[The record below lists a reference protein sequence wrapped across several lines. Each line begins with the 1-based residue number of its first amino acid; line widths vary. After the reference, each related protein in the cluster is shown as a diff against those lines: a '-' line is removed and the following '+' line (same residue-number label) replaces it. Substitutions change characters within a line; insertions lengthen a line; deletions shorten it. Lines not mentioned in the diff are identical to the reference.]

1 MECHNGFFY
10 TLPPSKLSYLRFRI
24 KKIKRP
30 LTCSG
35 LLMPNP
41 NDTPSI
47 SLSQEIKT
55 PRAAAAAGILFSIL
69 LAATMILLQ
78 LSGLPATPG
87 KPEQTWNTPDVSLA
101 LHLVPF
107 AGISFIWFMGVLRD
121 RLGKAEDRFFST
133 VFWSSGVL
141 FLATLFASAAVA
153 GATTSVLLSSPG
165 QPHDTALYKMG
176 REISAQ
182 LLNIF
187 SLRMAAVFMISTA
200 SLGLRTK
207 IMPRWIAL
215 TGYVFALLLLVSSRF
230 AGWLPLAFP
239 CWIFIVS
246 AYILA
251 DNFKSFGK

>member
-1 MECHNGFFY
+1 M
-10 TLPPSKLSYLRFRI
+10 
-24 KKIKRP
+24 
-30 LTCSG
+30 
-35 LLMPNP
+35 
-41 NDTPSI
+41 
-47 SLSQEIKT
+47 
-55 PRAAAAAGILFSIL
+55 
-69 LAATMILLQ
+69 
-78 LSGLPATPG
+78 
-87 KPEQTWNTPDVSLA
+87 A

-121 RLGKAEDRFFST
+121 RLGKAEDRFFAT
-133 VFWSSGVL
+133 VFWSSGIL
-141 FLATLFASAAVA
+141 FLATFFVSAAVA
-153 GATTSVLLSSPG
+153 GATTGIFLTSPG
-165 QPHDTALYKMG
+165 QPHETALYSMG

-215 TGYVFALLLLVSSRF
+215 TGYLFALLLLASSSF
-230 AGWLPLAFP
+230 ADWLPLSFP

-251 DNFKSFGK
+251 DNFTLLSG

>member
-1 MECHNGFFY
+1 MQNE
-10 TLPPSKLSYLRFRI
+10 KE
-24 KKIKRP
+24 
-30 LTCSG
+30 
-35 LLMPNP
+35 
-41 NDTPSI
+41 
-47 SLSQEIKT
+47 SLSLSLGQEFKT
-55 PRAAAAAGILFSIL
+55 PRAAAAAGIVFSLL
-69 LAATMILLQ
+69 LAATMVLLR
-78 LSGLPATPG
+78 LSGLPAMRG
-87 KPEQTWNTPDVSLA
+87 LPEQTWNAPDVSLA

-121 RLGKAEDRFFST
+121 RLGKAEDRFFAT
-133 VFWSSGVL
+133 VFWSSGIL
-141 FLATLFASAAVA
+141 FLATFFVSAAVA
-153 GATTSVLLSSPG
+153 GATTGIFLSRPS
-165 QPHDTALYKMG
+165 QPHETAMYNMG

-215 TGYVFALLLLVSSRF
+215 TGYLFALLLLISTSF
-230 AGWLPLAFP
+230 ADWLPLAFP

>member
-1 MECHNGFFY
+1 MQNE
-10 TLPPSKLSYLRFRI
+10 KE
-24 KKIKRP
+24 
-30 LTCSG
+30 
-35 LLMPNP
+35 
-41 NDTPSI
+41 
-47 SLSQEIKT
+47 SLSLSLGQEIKT
-55 PRAAAAAGILFSIL
+55 PRAAAAAGILFSLL
-69 LAATMILLQ
+69 LAATMILLR
-78 LSGLPATPG
+78 LSGLPATEG
-87 KPEQTWNTPDVSLA
+87 KPEQTWNAHDVSMA

-121 RLGKAEDRFFST
+121 RLGKAEDRFFAT
-133 VFWSSGVL
+133 VFWSSGIL
-141 FLATLFASAAVA
+141 FLATFFVSAAVA
-153 GATTSVLLSSPG
+153 GATTGIFLTSPG
-165 QPHDTALYKMG
+165 QPHETALYSMG

-182 LLNIF
+182 LLNAF

-215 TGYVFALLLLVSSRF
+215 TGYLFALLLLASSSF
-230 AGWLPLAFP
+230 ADWLPLSFP

>member
-1 MECHNGFFY
+1 MQNE
-10 TLPPSKLSYLRFRI
+10 KE
-24 KKIKRP
+24 
-30 LTCSG
+30 
-35 LLMPNP
+35 
-41 NDTPSI
+41 
-47 SLSQEIKT
+47 SLSLSLGQEFKT
-55 PRAAAAAGILFSIL
+55 PRAAAAAGIVFSIL
-69 LAATMILLQ
+69 LAATMVLLR
-78 LSGLPATPG
+78 LSGLPAMRG
-87 KPEQTWNTPDVSLA
+87 LPEQTWNAPDVSLA

-121 RLGKAEDRFFST
+121 RLGKAEDRFFAT
-133 VFWSSGVL
+133 VFWSSGIL
-141 FLATLFASAAVA
+141 FLATFFVSVAVA
-153 GATTSVLLSSPG
+153 GATTGIFLTSPG
-165 QPHDTALYKMG
+165 QPHETALYSMG

-215 TGYVFALLLLVSSRF
+215 TGYLFALLLLASSSF
-230 AGWLPLAFP
+230 ADWLPLSFP

>member
-1 MECHNGFFY
+1 MQNE
-10 TLPPSKLSYLRFRI
+10 KE
-24 KKIKRP
+24 
-30 LTCSG
+30 
-35 LLMPNP
+35 
-41 NDTPSI
+41 
-47 SLSQEIKT
+47 SLSLSLGQEIKT
-55 PRAAAAAGILFSIL
+55 PRAAAAAGIVFSLL
-69 LAATMILLQ
+69 LAATMVLLR
-78 LSGLPATPG
+78 LSGLPAIEG
-87 KPEQTWNTPDVSLA
+87 RPEQTWNAHDVSLA

-133 VFWSSGVL
+133 VFWSSGIL
-141 FLATLFASAAVA
+141 FLATFFVSAAVA
-153 GATTSVLLSSPG
+153 GATTGIFLTSPG
-165 QPHDTALYKMG
+165 QPHETALYSMG

-215 TGYVFALLLLVSSRF
+215 TGYLFALLLLASSSF
-230 AGWLPLAFP
+230 ADWLPLSFP

>member
-1 MECHNGFFY
+1 MQNE
-10 TLPPSKLSYLRFRI
+10 KE
-24 KKIKRP
+24 
-30 LTCSG
+30 
-35 LLMPNP
+35 
-41 NDTPSI
+41 
-47 SLSQEIKT
+47 SLSLSLGQEIKT
-55 PRAAAAAGILFSIL
+55 PRAAAAAGILFSLL
-69 LAATMILLQ
+69 LAATMILLR
-78 LSGLPATPG
+78 LSGLPATEG
-87 KPEQTWNTPDVSLA
+87 KPEQTWNAHDVSMA

-133 VFWSSGVL
+133 VFWSSGIL
-141 FLATLFASAAVA
+141 FLATFFVSAAVA
-153 GATTSVLLSSPG
+153 GATTGIFLSRPI
-165 QPHDTALYKMG
+165 QPHETALYNMG

-207 IMPRWIAL
+207 IMPRWIAI
-215 TGYVFALLLLVSSRF
+215 TGYLFALLLLVSSSF
-230 AGWLPLAFP
+230 ADWLPLAFP

-251 DNFKSFGK
+251 DNFTSFGK

>member
-1 MECHNGFFY
+1 MQNE
-10 TLPPSKLSYLRFRI
+10 KE
-24 KKIKRP
+24 
-30 LTCSG
+30 
-35 LLMPNP
+35 
-41 NDTPSI
+41 
-47 SLSQEIKT
+47 SLSLSLGQEIKT
-55 PRAAAAAGILFSIL
+55 PRAAAAAGILFSLL
-69 LAATMILLQ
+69 LAATMILLR
-78 LSGLPATPG
+78 LSGLPATEG
-87 KPEQTWNTPDVSLA
+87 KPEQTWNAHDVSMA

-121 RLGKAEDRFFST
+121 RLGKAEDRFFAT
-133 VFWSSGVL
+133 VFWSSGIL
-141 FLATLFASAAVA
+141 FLATFFVSAAVA
-153 GATTSVLLSSPG
+153 GATTGIFLTSPG
-165 QPHDTALYKMG
+165 QPHETALYSMG

-215 TGYVFALLLLVSSRF
+215 TGYLFALLLLVSSSF
-230 AGWLPLAFP
+230 EDWLPLAFP

>member
-1 MECHNGFFY
+1 MQNE
-10 TLPPSKLSYLRFRI
+10 KE
-24 KKIKRP
+24 
-30 LTCSG
+30 
-35 LLMPNP
+35 
-41 NDTPSI
+41 
-47 SLSQEIKT
+47 SLSLSLGQEIKT
-55 PRAAAAAGILFSIL
+55 PRAAAAAGIIFSIL
-69 LAATMILLQ
+69 LAATMVLLR
-78 LSGLPATPG
+78 LSGLPATEG
-87 KPEQTWNTPDVSLA
+87 RPEQTWNAHDVSLA

-121 RLGKAEDRFFST
+121 RLGKAEDRFFAT
-133 VFWSSGVL
+133 VFWSSGIL
-141 FLATLFASAAVA
+141 FLATFFVSAAVA
-153 GATTSVLLSSPG
+153 GATTSILLSSPG
-165 QPHDTALYKMG
+165 QPETALYRMG
-176 REISAQ
+176 KEISAH

-215 TGYVFALLLLVSSRF
+215 TGYLFALLLLVSTSF
-230 AGWLPLAFP
+230 ADWLPLAFP

>member
-1 MECHNGFFY
+1 MQNE
-10 TLPPSKLSYLRFRI
+10 KE
-24 KKIKRP
+24 
-30 LTCSG
+30 
-35 LLMPNP
+35 
-41 NDTPSI
+41 
-47 SLSQEIKT
+47 SLSLSLGQEIKT
-55 PRAAAAAGILFSIL
+55 PRAAAAAGILFSLL
-69 LAATMILLQ
+69 LAATMILLR
-78 LSGLPATPG
+78 LSGLPATEG
-87 KPEQTWNTPDVSLA
+87 KPEQTWNAHDVSMA

-121 RLGKAEDRFFST
+121 RLGKAEDRFFAT
-133 VFWSSGVL
+133 VFWSSGIL
-141 FLATLFASAAVA
+141 FLATFFVSAAVA
-153 GATTSVLLSSPG
+153 GATTGIFLTSPG
-165 QPHDTALYKMG
+165 QPHETALYSMG

-215 TGYVFALLLLVSSRF
+215 TGYLFALLLLASSSF
-230 AGWLPLAFP
+230 ADWLPLSFP

-251 DNFKSFGK
+251 DNFTLLSG